1 MTPLLNLSQ
10 RQLLSLPQ
18 RQLGQILALLMVL
31 GYVDINVVTFR
42 NGQFYFVLR
51 GPIFSRLTSGI
62 ARYLRAPGN
71 SPEGGPTA
79 QAYVKI
85 EALLAYLL
93 FTGQA
98 YIHDPTF
105 VGAGIVFSVQ
115 SEWFRFK
122 ALQKVLQARK
132 NNELDRM
139 ILALLNLGVG
149 WGLVQNTF
157 GITGVT
163 PRPFDH
169 QLGFSV
175 TSDALA
181 SKAKTPGP
189 TFGITAIPNGGP
201 LYRVLNRLV
210 GVLLMV
216 QQLHIYGVSLGKG
229 GRIVF
234 GITGEVIRLKVF
246 PKMLEEWFKS
256 DSANRLAGNSLEM

>member
-1 MTPLLNLSQ
+1 MTRSLNLSR
-10 RQLLSLPQ
+10 RQMLRLPQ
-18 RQLGQILALLMVL
+18 QQLGQILALLMVL

-62 ARYLRAPGN
+62 PRYLRAPGN

-98 YIHDPTF
+98 FIHDPTM

-122 ALQKVLQARK
+122 ALQKMLQERK
-132 NNELDRM
+132 NNPLDR
-139 ILALLNLGVG
+139 IVLALLNLGVG
-149 WGLVQNTF
+149 WGLIQNTF
-157 GITGVT
+157 GITGTT

-169 QLGFSV
+169 HLGFSV
-175 TSDALA
+175 TSEALA
-181 SKAKTPGP
+181 PKAKAPGP
-189 TFGITAIPNGGP
+189 TFGITAIPKGGP

-234 GITGEVIRLKVF
+234 GITGEILRLNVL
-246 PKMLEEWFKS
+246 PKMLDEWLDCYS
-256 DSANRLAGNSLEM
+256 ATDSSS